1 MVSPIPVGVCV
12 CAGFLCVYTP
22 AIENHQRQLATHTY
36 LGSSLVKTKGENG
49 SLASGTNSVHL
60 RVGLRACC
68 GASNHQHTSGLAK
81 LEQVSVSSQRK
92 EIMRRSLGDLQFL
105 SRLQIWIR
113 DE

>member
-1 MVSPIPVGVCV
+1 MAGNFFQKTLNGEPDTCWCVCV

-68 GASNHQHTSGLAK
+68 GA
-81 LEQVSVSSQRK
+81 
-92 EIMRRSLGDLQFL
+92 
-105 SRLQIWIR
+105 
-113 DE
+113 